1 MVKNEYNKIEINY
14 FKILFFILLIYL
26 IINNYYYFIISI
38 IIYLNLLN
46 KLN

>member
-1 MVKNEYNKIEINY
+1 MAKNEYNKFEINY